1 MSRSDYLTAATLND
15 GSCDDDFADVVSGRN
30 TGRFRSALRCH
41 YTRGMFNGAVGAQS
55 SSRPDWLFPLLA
67 EAFESVHHVG
77 DWTIHETGEADLR
90 LSLELVQME
99 LIEAVALCRCEDAVV
114 LVRSVLE
121 TANDGLH
128 FSALRGISASGFWG
142 HRSTVE
148 SYLLALPTK
157 RLPDES
163 LPFLKQSAMQ
173 ALADCN
179 HSA

>member
-1 MSRSDYLTAATLND
+1 MGRSDYLTAATLND
-15 GSCDDDFADVVSGRN
+15 GSSEDNFADAVSGQN
-30 TGRFRSALRCH
+30 AGRIRSALRSR

-55 SSRPDWLFPLLA
+55 SSRLDEMFSLLA

-77 DWTIHETGEADLR
+77 DWTVHETGEANLP

-114 LVRSVLE
+114 LIRSVLE
-121 TANDGLH
+121 SANDGLH
-128 FSALRGISASGFWG
+128 FSALRGISASGFSG
-142 HRSTVE
+142 YQSTVE
-148 SYLLALPTK
+148 SYLLSLPTK
-157 RLPDES
+157 RLPDDS

-179 HSA
+179 QSA

>member
-1 MSRSDYLTAATLND
+1 MGRSDYLTAATLND
-15 GSCDDDFADVVSGRN
+15 GSSEDNFADAVSGRN
-30 TGRFRSALRCH
+30 AGRIRSALRCR

-55 SSRPDWLFPLLA
+55 NSRLDEMFFLLA
-67 EAFESVHHVG
+67 EALESVHHFG
-77 DWTIHETGEADLR
+77 NWTIHETGEANLR

-128 FSALRGISASGFWG
+128 FSALRGISASGFSG

-157 RLPDES
+157 QLPDES

-179 HSA
+179 QSA